1 MTLPHPHSP
10 AQHPARHTVGGTRAR
25 GFTLI
30 EILVALAVIAI
41 ALAAIVGETAQSL
54 NNAAR
59 LIDHT
64 LAHWVAMNRIT
75 EQQLSPSWPA
85 VGITTGSAE
94 LADREW
100 FWTLKVSSTEDAD
113 VRRLDIEVRA
123 EKDAERP
130 DSTAIAYL
138 ERPS

>member
-1 MTLPHPHSP
+1 MMPPHPYAP
-10 AQHPARHTVGGTRAR
+10 AKHPARRTAAGARTR

-41 ALAAIVGETAQSL
+41 ALAAIVGETAHSL

-113 VRRLDIEVRA
+113 IRRLDIEVRA
-123 EKDAERP
+123 KKDAERP

>member
-1 MTLPHPHSP
+1 MSLPSPHLP
-10 AQHPARHTVGGTRAR
+10 AKFPARHPAGGTRPQ

-41 ALAAIVGETAQSL
+41 ALAAIVGETAQAL
-54 NNAAR
+54 KNAAR
-59 LIDHT
+59 LNDHT

-75 EQQLSPSWPA
+75 EQQLSPDWPT

-113 VRRLDIEVRA
+113 IRRLDIEVRA
-123 EKDAERP
+123 GKDAERP
-130 DSTAIAYL
+130 DSSAIAYL